1 MTGDDTLGVR
11 VLRGTPS
18 DEELAA
24 LVAVVGEAYAV
35 EASAALAADAQTA
48 TPGRRSQRALRAPL
62 RRDVAW
68 GRFIV

>member
-1 MTGDDTLGVR
+1 MTGDETLGVR

-18 DEELAA
+18 DVELAA

-35 EASAALAADAQTA
+35 EASAALAADETTA
-48 TPGRRSQRALRAPL
+48 TPWRRTQRALRAPL

-68 GRFIV
+68 GRFIG